1 MTFKTLMSIK
11 AAVCLVFGLQLLF
24 VPSFLLELLG
34 TTVGDGGTLM
44 ARAYGAALI
53 GTLVLTWF
61 ARDVA
66 ESEARHP
73 ILLDLLVYDA
83 IAFVVMIVAVISGVF
98 NALGWGIVFV
108 YLFFTVGSG
117 YLLRKRAIEHKG
129 QPAVT

>member
-11 AAVCLVFGLQLLF
+11 AAVCLAFGLQLLF

-34 TTVGDGGTLM
+34 TTVGDGGTVM
-44 ARAYGAALI
+44 ARAYGAALL

-61 ARDVA
+61 ARNAA
-66 ESEARHP
+66 ESEARQP

-83 IAFVVMIVAVISGVF
+83 IGLVVMLVAVLSGVL
-98 NALGWGIVFV
+98 NALAWGIVFV
-108 YLFFTVGSG
+108 YLFFSVGSG
-117 YLLRKRAIEHKG
+117 YLLRKRAIELKE

>member
-83 IAFVVMIVAVISGVF
+83 IAFVVMIVAVISGVL

-108 YLFFTVGSG
+108 YLFFIVGSG

-129 QPAVT
+129 QPTVT